1 MTAFVG
7 QYTILLDD
15 SGGSIGDKVAVY
27 LTGND
32 PAGHPLE
39 DNGTGEEGEHLFMY
53 QLKAD
58 GPPSIP
64 TAAFAWEWQTDMA
77 TPND

>member
-1 MTAFVG
+1 MNDYDFNGLPSPEEYESFSDVLLPNDLTAFVG

-32 PAGHPLE
+32 QAGHP
-39 DNGTGEEGEHLFMY
+39 
-53 QLKAD
+53 
-58 GPPSIP
+58 I
-64 TAAFAWEWQTDMA
+64 
-77 TPND
+77 